1 MASHREETM
10 PHTHPVQL
18 DAKPMPAVIDPATTA
33 LIVVDMQ
40 NDFGSKGGMFD
51 RAGIDISGIAAAVAP
66 AGRAIDAARR
76 AGIRIVYLKM
86 GYKPD
91 LSDLGGP
98 DAPNRL
104 LHINIM
110 HVGEKVPVPGGEG
123 RILVRDTWGTDI
135 LDALKPEPGDVVL
148 YKTRYSG
155 FYRTELDDILRA
167 AGVTHLIV
175 TGCTTSVCVESTVR
189 DAFFRDY
196 QCVLLSDCIAEPIG
210 AGTALSNHAATL
222 QLIQLMFGRVS
233 TSGAFIDA
241 LAGSQIRKAG

>member
-1 MASHREETM
+1 MAGFREETM
-10 PHTHPVQL
+10 PHTHPVQV

-51 RAGIDISGIAAAVAP
+51 RAGIDISSIAAAVAP
-66 AGRAIDAARR
+66 TARAIEAARR
-76 AGIRIVYLKM
+76 AGIRIVYLRM

-104 LHINIM
+104 LHLKIM
-110 HVGEKVPVPGGEG
+110 HVGDKVPVPGGEG
-123 RILVRDTWGTDI
+123 RILVRDTWGTAI
-135 LDALKPEPGDVVL
+135 VDALAPQPDDIVL
-148 YKTRYSG
+148 YKTRFSG
-155 FYRTELDDILRA
+155 FYGTDLDDILRA
-167 AGVTHLIV
+167 AGVRQLV
-175 TGCTTSVCVESTVR
+175 FTGCTTSVCVESTVR

-196 QCVLLSDCIAEPIG
+196 QCVLLADCMAEPIG
-210 AGTALSNHAATL
+210 AGTALGNHAATL
-222 QLIQLMFGRVS
+222 QLIQVMFGRVS

-241 LAGSQIRKAG
+241 LEGSQIRKAG